1 MFLVDTGSSAA
12 DAKRLRAEIA
22 RTTKNKPV
30 KWIALT
36 HLHADSN
43 DGLATFLPSDATIF
57 VNAKTA
63 SLLVDFVGRLKGPEP
78 NVIGVGERILLVAG
92 KLRLEIGAAPANAHT
107 SSDLYVFDAV
117 TRTVFVGD
125 LVTPDRCPML
135 SDPDSDIK
143 GWLLALD
150 RLDALHPVGLV
161 ASRGNPSANAA
172 PEIEKTRRYLTSL
185 LSFLVEKK
193 KQNAPEARVSG
204 ELAAEKTGRVLP
216 PRAERD
222 QRVERLPAAEPR
234 RLDRPGLPAEA
245 RAEVTPGPPGRGARA
260 STVVWMPP
268 RGVKTPRTAIRRGA
282 TARTRSSRTRFTTFS
297 LKIPRDRN
305 AFTYSLSDFSS
316 TQSRSGT

>member
-1 MFLVDTGSSAA
+1 MNRITSRLAAAVLAAFSCAALGAPPTAPASAPAAGAVKVAQPFKDVGLWYGAFGGTICSWLDTGAGVFLIDTGSSAA
-12 DAKRLRAEIA
+12 DAKSLRAEIA

-43 DGLATFLPSDATIF
+43 DGLASFLPSDATIF

-92 KLRLEIGAAPANAHT
+92 KLRLEIGVAPANAHT

-117 TRTVFVGD
+117 TRTAFVGD

-161 ASRGNPSANAA
+161 ASRGNPAANAA

-204 ELAAEKTGRVLP
+204 ELAAERLGEYCPRELSAVNALSVYRRLNLDGSTVPGSLP
-216 PRAERD
+216 K
-222 QRVERLPAAEPR
+222 PAA
-234 RLDRPGLPAEA
+234 
-245 RAEVTPGPPGRGARA
+245 
-260 STVVWMPP
+260 
-268 RGVKTPRTAIRRGA
+268 K
-282 TARTRSSRTRFTTFS
+282 
-297 LKIPRDRN
+297 
-305 AFTYSLSDFSS
+305 
-316 TQSRSGT
+316 